1 MENPHKG
8 LWRQQEGVALECPRT
23 PFLSLSTFIDSK
35 EALSNP
41 VAAASEFHPEAAVGG
56 DDGLGE
62 FAPTEPA
69 CRQ

>member
-1 MENPHKG
+1 MSK
-8 LWRQQEGVALECPRT
+8 A
-23 PFLSLSTFIDSK
+23 PFLSLSTFVDGK

-56 DDGLGE
+56 DDGLRE